1 MHYLI
6 DNVMSISL
14 TSISMGRGIILNVLN
29 TTNWWLAQCKAPNQD
44 AKQYAEARQAQLT
57 KPTGSLSI
65 LEQVAIQLASLQ
77 GSYKPNV
84 DRPWI
89 TIFAGDHGVMEE
101 NISAYPQAVT
111 RQMLQNFAT
120 GGACIS
126 VIAKE
131 YNATLQV
138 IDCGSIGEAYE
149 YVGVER
155 HCIIPGTAN
164 FSKHVA
170 MTEKQAILAMD
181 LGRNSADQAM
191 EKNASIYVAGEMGIG
206 NTCSASAVAC
216 FLLDESAKQLT
227 GVGTGIRQEQLIH
240 KKNIID
246 QSIALHRDYV
256 QQDAFKALCAVGGL
270 EIAAM
275 TGAYIRCAQ
284 LGLPV
289 VVDGFISTVSALI
302 AVRLNP
308 EVRQW
313 MLFGHQS
320 AEYGHRRLLQE
331 LNANPLLKLDLRLGE
346 GSGAGASLGLIQ
358 LACRLHNQMATFAEA
373 AVIGEKV

>member
-1 MHYLI
+1 M
-6 DNVMSISL
+6 
-14 TSISMGRGIILNVLN
+14 
-29 TTNWWLAQCKAPNQD
+29 NWWLDTAKIPSQQAQKV
-44 AKQYAEARQAQLT
+44 AEARQLQLT
-57 KPTGSLSI
+57 KPTGSLSE
-65 LEQVAIQLASLQ
+65 LETVAVQLASLQ
-77 GSYKPNV
+77 DTSHP
-84 DRPWI
+84 DIQRPWI
-89 TIFAGDHGVMEE
+89 SIFAGDHGVMQE

-131 YNATLQV
+131 YNAKLQI
-138 IDCGSIGEAYE
+138 IDCGSVGEAYD

-155 HCIIPGTAN
+155 HCIRAGTAN
-164 FSKHVA
+164 FAQEVA
-170 MTEKQAILAMD
+170 MTEDQCRAALD
-181 LGRNSADQAM
+181 LGRNSVEDAVAYG
-191 EKNASIYVAGEMGIG
+191 ASIYVAGEMGIG

-216 FLLDESAKQLT
+216 FLLDEDAEKLT
-227 GVGTGIRQEQLIH
+227 GVGTGIRAEQLIH
-240 KKNIID
+240 KKKIID
-246 QSIALHRDYV
+246 QALALHQDYV
-256 QQDAFKALCAVGGL
+256 GQDAFKALCAVGGL

-289 VVDGFISTVSALI
+289 VIDGFISSVSALL

-308 EVRQW
+308 AVRQW

-320 AEYGHRRLLQE
+320 AEYGHRRLLEE
-331 LNANPLLKLDLRLGE
+331 LQANPLLKLNLRLGE
-346 GSGAGASLGLIQ
+346 GSGAGAALGLIK
-358 LACRLHNQMATFAEA
+358 LACSLHNNMATFAQA

>member
-1 MHYLI
+1 M
-6 DNVMSISL
+6 
-14 TSISMGRGIILNVLN
+14 TTLNAVY
-29 TTNWWLAQCKAPNQD
+29 WWNEACAVPNQTI
-44 AKQYAEARQAQLT
+44 KQQAEDRQGQLT

-65 LEQVAIQLASLQ
+65 LERVAVQLASLQ
-77 GSYKPNV
+77 ANAKPNV
-84 DRPWI
+84 DQPWI
-89 TIFAGDHGVMEE
+89 TIFAGDHGVMAE

-126 VIAKE
+126 VIARE
-131 YNATLQV
+131 YAANLQV
-138 IDCGSIGEAYE
+138 IDCGSVGEVYD

-155 HCIIPGTAN
+155 HCIVEGTAN
-164 FSKHVA
+164 FVKQVA
-170 MTEKQAILAMD
+170 MTEAQCL
-181 LGRNSADQAM
+181 QAM
-191 EKNASIYVAGEMGIG
+191 ALGFDSANQAFAQKASVYIAGEMGIG

-216 FLLDESAKQLT
+216 FLLNEPAEQLT
-227 GVGTGIRQEQLIH
+227 GVGTGIREEQLIH
-240 KKNIID
+240 KKNIIN
-246 QSIALHRDYV
+246 QAIQLHQDYV
-256 QQDAFKALCAVGGL
+256 QQNAFKALCAVGGL

-275 TGAYIRCAQ
+275 TGAYIRSAQ
-284 LGLPV
+284 LGLPII
-289 VVDGFISTVSALI
+289 VDGFISTVSALL

-331 LNANPLLKLDLRLGE
+331 LDADPLLKLDLRLGE
-346 GSGAGASLGLIQ
+346 GSGAGASLGLIK
-358 LACRLHNQMATFAEA
+358 LACSLHNQMATFAEA